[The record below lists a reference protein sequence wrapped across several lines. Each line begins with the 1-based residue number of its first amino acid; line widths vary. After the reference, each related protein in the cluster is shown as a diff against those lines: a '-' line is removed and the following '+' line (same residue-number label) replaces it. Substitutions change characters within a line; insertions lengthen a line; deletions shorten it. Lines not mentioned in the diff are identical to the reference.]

1 MKSILLVED
10 HADIRRLVRMTL
22 EFEDCEIHEAADAV
36 TGLDMARSL
45 RPHVVL
51 LDVMM
56 PGTID
61 GLGMCRELKADARTR
76 HIPVV
81 FLSAR
86 GSAADRQAGLDAGAA
101 AYLVKPF
108 SPMEMLELL
117 GRLGAPFRATG
128 EGS

>member
-36 TGLDMARSL
+36 TGLDMARAL

-56 PGTID
+56 PGALD
-61 GLGMCRELKADARTR
+61 GLGMCRELKADERTR

-86 GSAADRQAGLDAGAA
+86 GSASDRQAGLDAGAA

-117 GRLGAPFRATG
+117 GRLGQTFRATG
-128 EGS
+128 EGH

>member
-1 MKSILLVED
+1 MAPPMKSILLVED

-22 EFEDCEIHEAADAV
+22 EFEDCQIHEAADAV
-36 TGLDMARSL
+36 KGLELARTV

-56 PGTID
+56 PGPIN
-61 GLGMCRELKADARTR
+61 GLDMCRALKQDDATR

-86 GSAADRQAGLDAGAA
+86 GSSADRQAGLAAGAA

-117 GRLGAPFRATG
+117 GRLGTFR
-128 EGS
+128 

>member
-10 HADIRRLVRMTL
+10 HADIPRLVRMTL
-22 EFEDCEIHEAADAV
+22 ELEDYEIHEAADAV